1 MTSAFLNACEN
12 SPEESDLFIISMI
25 MGVKIVLQDFTS
37 PVAKGSSAHC
47 LFGEAAMM
55 HCISC
60 SLAGCRVSIGALTRG
75 HGWGA
80 ASYPVPSVVMDA
92 LMATILLMKNSL
104 KLSSK
109 MSTGFL
115 CNGMDC
121 FLPRRVLTTLFLIV
135 FLVVTYQV
143 CVVVSFCL
151 SDQIIHVATPLHE
164 DVTM

>member
-1 MTSAFLNACEN
+1 MTSAFLKACGN

-25 MGVKIVLQDFTS
+25 MGVRIVLQDFTS
-37 PVAKGSSAHC
+37 PVGKGSSAHC

-60 SLAGCRVSIGALTRG
+60 SLAGRRVSIGALTRG
-75 HGWGA
+75 LGWGA
-80 ASYPVPSVVMDA
+80 ASNPVPSVVMDA

-115 CNGMDC
+115 GKGMDC
-121 FLPRRVLTTLFLIV
+121 FLPRRVLTTLNSFL
-135 FLVVTYQV
+135 L
-143 CVVVSFCL
+143 L
-151 SDQIIHVATPLHE
+151 SLLLNS
-164 DVTM
+164 